1 MARTPIPVVTIPI
14 GGSIADL
21 QAQGV
26 ASDTANNHTL
36 QGSGDVELYGFNGSA
51 GPVQVTVVSTPS
63 PTLGRS
69 GDIVATPVATVG
81 KMVAGP
87 FPGGGFNQTTGV
99 DAGKVQVDVDTTDAA
114 MILVGVRRPNAAR

>member
-14 GGSIADL
+14 GGSVADL

-26 ASDTANNHTL
+26 AADTANNHTL
-36 QGSGDVELYGFNGSA
+36 
-51 GPVQVTVVSTPS
+51 PVSTPS
-63 PTLGRS
+63 PRLARS

-87 FPGGGFNQTTGV
+87 FPGGGFNQSTGLV
-99 DAGKVQVDVDTTDAA
+99 HVDVDTTDAL